1 MILEFILVL
10 PILIIATLAIF
21 EFSYLLLVGHT
32 VNTATIEGARKAAE
46 LGGEAN
52 QGEPVAEHIREIL
65 QIHQIDVSLT
75 QPAAPNQGDS
85 YLRIDYGN
93 ITIPD
98 RVAASN
104 QSYEWGDLNLAV
116 AAAAPG
122 TNQVIITLRTP
133 VSDNITN
140 RPVPDLLATFGFSIN
155 AYNYQYQSLANL
167 E

>member
-1 MILEFILVL
+1 MILEFILIL

-21 EFSYLLLVGHT
+21 EFGYIMLVGHT
-32 VNTATIEGARKAAE
+32 VNTATIEGVRKAAE
-46 LGGEAN
+46 LGGEAA
-52 QGEPVAEHIREIL
+52 QGEPVAEHVREIL
-65 QIHQIDVSLT
+65 QIHQIDLSLT
-75 QPAAPNQGDS
+75 QPAAANQGDA

-98 RVAASN
+98 RVGASN
-104 QSYEWGDLNLAV
+104 QSYEWGDSNLAV

-122 TNQVIITLRTP
+122 TNQVIVTLRTP
-133 VSDNITN
+133 VSDSGTN
-140 RPVPDLLATFGFSIN
+140 RPVPDLLATFGFSVN